1 MKPAADARCVPPG
14 TRRAWVCALM
24 IGAVALPPLVFPA
37 AARAASPSPV
47 PEASARDVMAFLT
60 QNCQRCHRRGKA
72 TAGFRVDELRSGRDL
87 LDAQVGNAKAQA
99 RWIDV
104 ANQLSGGHMPP
115 ATEPQPKSDA
125 SAAVLAWIT
134 AEMTKLGPHV
144 LPAPQR
150 MRRLNR
156 EEYRNTVRDLTG
168 VDPDIGT
175 FPLDPAVGGFSN
187 NGGSLVVSPLHIELL
202 ADIAKAVLDR
212 ALVSGSRPET
222 IRWRFEPETGSGDDH
237 RIDLAGNQHPI
248 VHGAQNRKEDGFTI
262 IDGGPGGNPNVR
274 DFEVPT
280 PGDYIIRVRAGGRI
294 PARAAV
300 ERAAELELSHRRQ
313 REDAERPADAAF
325 HRDTYEHDLRHFRTD
340 PMYSYSDPRLRFGL
354 VVGPKMTVL
363 AEFDVDAPADAP
375 KVYEF
380 RVTLPRQRLDM
391 RLEYAYAIPRT
402 LENFWFQGNQSFP
415 RPEIWLDWVEIEGP
429 LYPSWPPASHTSIL
443 GTAGRIDDGPAGH
456 PAVRQLLTRFMTR
469 AYRGPVSAEE
479 VERKFA
485 LYDRA
490 RGDQLPFIEAIK
502 VPLQAILIAPRFL
515 YLSDEPAPDAAVGT
529 PAAPG
534 RQPLDD
540 YALAS
545 RLAYFL
551 WSTIPDDPLL
561 DLARAGKLQAP
572 ATLAR
577 EAARMLDDPRSR
589 ALAENFASDWL
600 GLREVGT
607 NPPVGDHFPN
617 YDRHLET
624 SMVQESRAFFDE
636 ILRHDRSVLDFIRSD
651 WVIVNERLARF
662 YGIEGVKGDAFRRVQ
677 VAPSLHRGGLLT
689 QASMLSLTSNGTR
702 TSPVKRGVWVLK
714 TLLGADP
721 GLPLDNVGEIP
732 PRVPGVDR
740 APVRL
745 RLQIHRSRP
754 QCARC
759 HQKIDPIGL
768 ALENYDGA
776 GQWRDQEGFGFHGRI
791 DRDDPKIDASAQ
803 IAGAPAFVGI
813 EGLAAHLRA
822 RPDDFRRCLVA
833 KMFAYALGRDLVFSD
848 RGTLN
853 AAAAH
858 LKSNGDKLRA
868 LVSFIVTSDLFR
880 SR

>member
-1 MKPAADARCVPPG
+1 MMKPAAGARCVTG
-14 TRRAWVCALM
+14 VRARQGWVWALVV
-24 IGAVALPPLVFPA
+24 GAVALTPLIFPA
-37 AARAASPSPV
+37 AGQAASPAATRPV
-47 PEASARDVMAFLT
+47 AEGSARDVLTFLT

-72 TAGFRVDELRSGRDL
+72 KAGFRVDELQSGRDL
-87 LDAQVGNAKAQA
+87 LNAKVQA

-104 ANQLSGGHMPP
+104 ADQLSGGHMPP
-115 ATEPQPKSDA
+115 ATEPQPKADA
-125 SAAVLAWIT
+125 TARVLAWIT
-134 AEMTKLGPHV
+134 AEMTKVGPHV
-144 LPAPQR
+144 LSARQG

-202 ADIAKAVLDR
+202 ADIAKTVLDR

-237 RIDLAGNQHPI
+237 RIDLPGNQHPI
-248 VHGAQNRKEDGFTI
+248 VHGAQNRKENGFTI

-294 PARAAV
+294 PDRAAV
-300 ERAAELELSHRRQ
+300 ERAAELELLHRRQ
-313 REDAERPADAAF
+313 KEDAERPADAAF
-325 HRDTYEHDLRHFRTD
+325 HRDTYQHDLRHFRTD

-380 RVTLPRQRLDM
+380 RVTLPRQSLDM

-415 RPEIWLDWVEIEGP
+415 RPAIWLDWVEIEGP
-429 LYPSWPPASHTSIL
+429 LYPSWPPPSHTGIL
-443 GTAGRIDDGPAGH
+443 GTEGAIDEGTAGH

-479 VERKFA
+479 VERKLV
-485 LYDRA
+485 LYERA

-502 VPLQAILIAPRFL
+502 VPLLAILIAPRFL
-515 YLSDEPAPDAAVGT
+515 YLSDDPAPGA
-529 PAAPG
+529 AAPG
-534 RQPLDD
+534 RQTLDD

-551 WSTIPDDPLL
+551 WSTMPDDPLL
-561 DLARAGKLQAP
+561 DLARASKLQAP
-572 ATLAR
+572 AALAK

-589 ALAENFASDWL
+589 ALSENFASDWL

-636 ILRHDRSVLDFIRSD
+636 ILRHDRSVLDFVRSD

-662 YGIEGVKGDAFRRVQ
+662 YGIDGVKGDSFRRVQ

-702 TSPVKRGVWVLK
+702 TSPVKRGAWVLK
-714 TLLGADP
+714 TLLGSDP

-745 RLQIHRSRP
+745 RLQIHRSAP

-776 GQWRDQEGFGFHGRI
+776 GQWRDQEGFGYHGRV
-791 DRDDPKIDASAQ
+791 DPDDPKIDASAQ
-803 IAGAPAFVGI
+803 ISGAPGFVGI
-813 EGLAAHLRA
+813 EGLAAHLLG

-848 RGTLN
+848 RATLN
-853 AAAAH
+853 AAAVH